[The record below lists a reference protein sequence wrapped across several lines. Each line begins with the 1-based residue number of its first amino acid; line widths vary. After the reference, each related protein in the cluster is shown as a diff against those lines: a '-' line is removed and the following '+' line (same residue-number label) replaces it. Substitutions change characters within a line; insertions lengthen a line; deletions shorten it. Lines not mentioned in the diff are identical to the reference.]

1 MTKIA
6 VITDTDASLPL
17 DLAEQHQIYQVPI
30 IVNFGTESYRAVYDI
45 DDHAVFERINR
56 EGRLPTT
63 SAPSPGQFAE
73 AYRQAFAHGARSIL
87 CFTVSSEVSAT
98 YKAALAARDEFP
110 DKDIEVVDTRQLS
123 ISQGFMAL
131 AAAEAVQA
139 GASKS
144 EALAKAQ
151 EVYANTHLFAALPT
165 LKYIAMSGRVSQ
177 VAAGIASVLSIQP
190 ILSIKD
196 GKLDLLEKVRTRRRA
211 WERTV
216 ELCVEAAA
224 GRPIERFAILHVD
237 APEEAKTF
245 EAQLRTALPNL
256 PQERI
261 LCSLTPGLS
270 IHSGAGIVGA
280 AFVTAKG

>member
-1 MTKIA
+1 MPKIA

-17 DLAEQHQIYQVPI
+17 DLAQQHQIYQVPI
-30 IVNFGTESYRAVYDI
+30 IINFGTESYRAVYDI

-73 AYRQAFAHGARSIL
+73 AYRQAFQGGAKSIL

-139 GASKS
+139 GASKA

-151 EVYANTHLFAALPT
+151 DVYANTHLFAALPT

-177 VAAGIASVLSIQP
+177 VAAGIAGVLSIQP
-190 ILSIKD
+190 ILSIKN

-224 GRPIERFAILHVD
+224 RRPIERFAILHVD
-237 APEEAKTF
+237 APEEAERF
-245 EAQLRTALPNL
+245 EAQLRAALPSL
-256 PQERI
+256 PKERI
-261 LCSLTPGLS
+261 LCGLTPGLS

-280 AFVTAKG
+280 AFVTAK